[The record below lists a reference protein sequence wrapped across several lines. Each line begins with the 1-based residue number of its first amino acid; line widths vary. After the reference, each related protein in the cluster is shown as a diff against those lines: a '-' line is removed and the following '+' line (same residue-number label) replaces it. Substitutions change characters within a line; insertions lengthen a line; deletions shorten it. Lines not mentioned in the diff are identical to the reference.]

1 MDSFPEIEIAEYKI
15 FDESNNN
22 DDNVL
27 NISYGVDENYLD
39 GVGVSIASVVLN
51 NNVP

>member
-22 DDNVL
+22 NDDSVL
-27 NISYGVDENYLD
+27 N
-39 GVGVSIASVVLN
+39 
-51 NNVP
+51 

>member
-27 NISYGVDENYLD
+27 
-39 GVGVSIASVVLN
+39 
-51 NNVP
+51 

>member
-1 MDSFPEIEIAEYKI
+1 MDSFPEIEIAEYKV

-27 NISYGVDENYLD
+27 NISYGV
-39 GVGVSIASVVLN
+39 
-51 NNVP
+51 

>member
-1 MDSFPEIEIAEYKI
+1 MDSFPEIEIAEYKV

-27 NISYGVDENYLD
+27 N
-39 GVGVSIASVVLN
+39 
-51 NNVP
+51 

>member
-1 MDSFPEIEIAEYKI
+1 MDSFPEIEIAEYKV

-27 NISYGVDENYLD
+27 NISYGVD
-39 GVGVSIASVVLN
+39 
-51 NNVP
+51 

>member
-1 MDSFPEIEIAEYKI
+1 MDSFPDIEIAEYKV

-39 GVGVSIASVVLN
+39 
-51 NNVP
+51 

>member
-1 MDSFPEIEIAEYKI
+1 MDSFPEIEIAEYKV

-22 DDNVL
+22 DNNVL

-39 GVGVSIASVVLN
+39 
-51 NNVP
+51 

>member
-15 FDESNNN
+15 FDESYNNN

-27 NISYGVDENYLD
+27 NIS
-39 GVGVSIASVVLN
+39 
-51 NNVP
+51 

>member
-27 NISYGVDENYLD
+27 NISYGVDENYL
-39 GVGVSIASVVLN
+39 
-51 NNVP
+51 

>member
-1 MDSFPEIEIAEYKI
+1 MDSFPEIEIAEYKV

-27 NISYGVDENYLD
+27 NI
-39 GVGVSIASVVLN
+39 
-51 NNVP
+51 

>member
-27 NISYGVDENYLD
+27 N
-39 GVGVSIASVVLN
+39 
-51 NNVP
+51 

>member
-1 MDSFPEIEIAEYKI
+1 MDSFPEIEIAEYKV

-27 NISYGVDENYLD
+27 NISYGVDGLC
-39 GVGVSIASVVLN
+39 
-51 NNVP
+51 

>member
-1 MDSFPEIEIAEYKI
+1 MDSFPEIEIAEYKV

-27 NISYGVDENYLD
+27 
-39 GVGVSIASVVLN
+39 
-51 NNVP
+51 

>member
-1 MDSFPEIEIAEYKI
+1 MDSFPEIEIAEYKV

-39 GVGVSIASVVLN
+39 GV
-51 NNVP
+51 

>member
-1 MDSFPEIEIAEYKI
+1 MDSFPEIEIAEYKV

-22 DDNVL
+22 DNNVL

-39 GVGVSIASVVLN
+39 GVWVSIASVVLN
-51 NNVP
+51 N

>member
-22 DDNVL
+22 
-27 NISYGVDENYLD
+27 
-39 GVGVSIASVVLN
+39 
-51 NNVP
+51 

>member
-1 MDSFPEIEIAEYKI
+1 MDSFPEIEIAEYKV

-27 NISYGVDENYLD
+27 NISYG
-39 GVGVSIASVVLN
+39 
-51 NNVP
+51 

>member
-1 MDSFPEIEIAEYKI
+1 MDSFPEIEIAEYKV

-27 NISYGVDENYLD
+27 NISYGVDGFVE
-39 GVGVSIASVVLN
+39 
-51 NNVP
+51 

>member
-27 NISYGVDENYLD
+27 NISYGVD
-39 GVGVSIASVVLN
+39 G
-51 NNVP
+51 

>member
-22 DDNVL
+22 DDNV
-27 NISYGVDENYLD
+27 
-39 GVGVSIASVVLN
+39 
-51 NNVP
+51 

>member
-1 MDSFPEIEIAEYKI
+1 MDSFPEIEIAEYKV

-27 NISYGVDENYLD
+27 NISYGVDENYLMVW
-39 GVGVSIASVVLN
+39 GYQSLQLY
-51 NNVP
+51 

>member
-1 MDSFPEIEIAEYKI
+1 MDSFPDIEIAEYKV

-27 NISYGVDENYLD
+27 NISYGVD
-39 GVGVSIASVVLN
+39 
-51 NNVP
+51 

>member
-1 MDSFPEIEIAEYKI
+1 MDSFPEIEIAEYKV

-27 NISYGVDENYLD
+27 NISYGVDENYL
-39 GVGVSIASVVLN
+39 
-51 NNVP
+51 